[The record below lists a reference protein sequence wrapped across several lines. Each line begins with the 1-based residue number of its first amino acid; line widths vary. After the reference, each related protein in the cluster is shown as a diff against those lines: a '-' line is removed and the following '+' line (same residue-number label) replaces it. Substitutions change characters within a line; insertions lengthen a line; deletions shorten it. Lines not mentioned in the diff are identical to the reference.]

1 MITQIIK
8 FIRVLG
14 SEAEP
19 IQISMAIALAM
30 IAGLTPMFSLHNLIV
45 IFILLTF
52 RVNLAAFLLAWVL
65 FSGMSYLFD
74 PVFHQ
79 IGLSLLNNE
88 SLHATWTTMYN
99 TMFWR
104 MANFNNTIVMGSL
117 VVSLVLFLPLLLI
130 SNILIKQYRSNVL
143 DYLSKSKIARFL
155 QTSKLL
161 TRFSSVMES

>member
-52 RVNLAAFLLAWVL
+52 RVNLAAFLLVWVL